1 MEWAV
6 AFFYVLLGTLL
17 LVPVAGCAYWL
28 GRNRPHIL
36 RGRSR
41 ERRAEI
47 ESALSLAGELDAVDG
62 RLRAALRQ
70 HGRAVRKFVARLSRF
85 ERQADV
91 SRHEL
96 SDRADEMQQAAQRL
110 TADVA
115 NCYTVLLQQMSHL
128 STFAE
133 LRSDPLTGTANRAT
147 LDESLNALLAGQT
160 RAAAGVSLAMID
172 IDFFKQINDSRS
184 LLLGDRVLQELS
196 ELLRGQIRQCDL
208 LARYGGEEFVVVM
221 PRTELC
227 VASDLVERIRAAV
240 ETSLSITVSIGLA
253 ESAHGDTAATL
264 FSRAEAAL
272 ARAKNAGRNC
282 VYLHQ
287 GTLGR
292 IVGFRSRPRETLAD
306 EPDVLCVPSL
316 A

>member
-6 AFFYVLLGTLL
+6 TFFYLVLGTLL
-17 LVPVAGCAYWL
+17 LVPVASCAYWL
-28 GRNRPHIL
+28 GRNRPRML

-47 ESALSLAGELDAVDG
+47 ESALSLAAEFDAVDG

-70 HGRAVRKFVARLSRF
+70 HRRAVRKFAARLSHF
-85 ERQADV
+85 ERTTDV

-96 SDRADEMQQAAQRL
+96 SDRADEMQKAALRL
-110 TADVA
+110 TADVSNGYA
-115 NCYTVLLQQMSHL
+115 VLLQQMSHL

-133 LRSDPLTGTANRAT
+133 LRTDPLTGAANRAK
-147 LDESLNALLAGQT
+147 LDEYLNALLAEQT
-160 RAAAGVSLAMID
+160 RNAAGLSLAMID
-172 IDFFKQINDSRS
+172 IDFFKQLNDSHS
-184 LLLGDRVLQELS
+184 VLQGDRVLQELAA
-196 ELLRGQIRQCDL
+196 LLHGRIRQCDL

-227 VASDLVERIRAAV
+227 VASELVERMRAAV
-240 ETSLSITVSIGLA
+240 ETNLSITVSIGLA

-272 ARAKNAGRNC
+272 AKAKNAGRNC
-282 VYLHQ
+282 VYLHE

-292 IVGFRSRPRETLAD
+292 IVGFERPPRDTRPAAALPCAA
-306 EPDVLCVPSL
+306 SL